1 MHRHFTW
8 WIACVLLVGTP
19 RAVAQEEPSDETGA
33 EEGDAGETEAA
44 EASAEEA
51 SAEEAG
57 AEDDSGGEDMSRNDE
72 TVEAMGDQEAKS
84 RFRVGGMLYNEGRFR
99 EAAGEFEK
107 AYEMSGKPA
116 LLYNM
121 YIAYRDAGL
130 TERAA
135 EVLRKYLDE
144 ASDIPD
150 RRKLEVR
157 LGAMEQTLE
166 GESDGAAP
174 EGDGTEQGAPAE
186 TDGDAAAATP
196 EPARAEEGPSQVVPW
211 TITGVGA
218 AILVAASVTGITALN
233 KTNDIEDACTD
244 DGQCPA
250 DFPLAQE
257 RADARKWV
265 RATDVLWPIGVAAL
279 GTGLVL
285 FFLMG
290 DDESDDQAAQQTRWT
305 GGLGCAPGGCAGE
318 LQVRF

>member
-19 RAVAQEEPSDETGA
+19 RAVAQEAPSDETGA
-33 EEGDAGETEAA
+33 EESASEEAGDGEETN
-44 EASAEEA
+44 AEEA
-51 SAEEAG
+51 N
-57 AEDDSGGEDMSRNDE
+57 GGEDMSRNDE

-84 RFRVGGMLYNEGRFR
+84 RFRVGGMLYDEGRFR

-130 TERAA
+130 TERAV

-157 LGAMEQTLE
+157 LGAMEKTLG
-166 GESDGAAP
+166 GESDEGSP
-174 EGDGTEQGAPAE
+174 EGDARSEDGTAAGAEA
-186 TDGDAAAATP
+186 DAGAATP
-196 EPARAEEGPSQVVPW
+196 GPAQEDGGSKVVPW
-211 TITGVGA
+211 TITGLGA

-233 KTNDIEDACTD
+233 KTNDIEEACTD
-244 DGQCPA
+244 DGRCPA

-257 RADARKWV
+257 RTEARRWV

-290 DDESDDQAAQQTRWT
+290 DDGEDDETAQETRWS